1 MINPTST
8 RPAAPP
14 TTPPAIV
21 PAGAVVSSLPLP
33 PAEVLVLEM
42 PLEVAVAPSPA
53 TPARPTPLGSS
64 EELWV
69 DDGEA
74 VEKTVDRTVDPSVE
88 ITVTEP
94 LGEDV
99 APLED
104 GEIVATWPSAK
115 DVVNGSS
122 DRVIVVTSPLD
133 WVAKYKALRSI
144 EELESVV
151 CESLEEV
158 ELAVRTETQT
168 ALLLVK
174 VEARNTSVIRLVV
187 ETGIAESYRSV
198 SN

>member
-1 MINPTST
+1 MIKPTRT

-21 PAGAVVSSLPLP
+21 PAGAVASSSPLFP
-33 PAEVLVLEM
+33 VEVLVLEI

-69 DDGEA
+69 DEGEA
-74 VEKTVDRTVDPSVE
+74 VENTVDRTVDPSLE

-104 GEIVATWPSAK
+104 GAIVATSPSAK

-122 DRVIVVTSPLD
+122 DRVMVVTSPLD
-133 WVAKYKALRSI
+133 CVARYKASRSI
-144 EELESVV
+144 EELESVIW
-151 CESLEEV
+151 ESLDEV
-158 ELAVRTETQT
+158 ELAMRTETHT
-168 ALLLVK
+168 ALPLVE
-174 VEARNTSVIRLVV
+174 VEARNMSVKQF
-187 ETGIAESYRSV
+187 
-198 SN
+198 

>member
-1 MINPTST
+1 M
-8 RPAAPP
+8 
-14 TTPPAIV
+14 
-21 PAGAVVSSLPLP
+21 
-33 PAEVLVLEM
+33 LEM

-64 EELWV
+64 EVLWV
-69 DDGEA
+69 DEGEA
-74 VEKTVDRTVDPSVE
+74 VENTVDRTVDPSLE

-104 GEIVATWPSAK
+104 GAIVATWPSAK

-133 WVAKYKALRSI
+133 WVARYKASRSI

-151 CESLEEV
+151 CESLDEV
-158 ELAVRTETQT
+158 ELAVRTETHT
-168 ALLLVK
+168 ALPLVE
-174 VEARNTSVIRLVV
+174 VEARNMSVKHLGV
-187 ETGIAESYRSV
+187 ETGIVEVYRTR